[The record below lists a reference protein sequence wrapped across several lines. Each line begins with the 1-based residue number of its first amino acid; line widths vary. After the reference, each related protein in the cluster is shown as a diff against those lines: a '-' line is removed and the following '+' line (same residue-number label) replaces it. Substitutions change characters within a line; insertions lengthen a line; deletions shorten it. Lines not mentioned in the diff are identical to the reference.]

1 MHATQANRRPL
12 VVDLVDINFA
22 PTVAGGL
29 ILIILA
35 NPSTWPQLLLGRRSL
50 FELSAMNLICARV
63 VCNCYIG
70 RDVLL

>member
-29 ILIILA
+29 ILIIQ
-35 NPSTWPQLLLGRRSL
+35 STSKP
-50 FELSAMNLICARV
+50 F
-63 VCNCYIG
+63 
-70 RDVLL
+70 DVAPVAAWSQIPVRIVGHEPHMRTSCV